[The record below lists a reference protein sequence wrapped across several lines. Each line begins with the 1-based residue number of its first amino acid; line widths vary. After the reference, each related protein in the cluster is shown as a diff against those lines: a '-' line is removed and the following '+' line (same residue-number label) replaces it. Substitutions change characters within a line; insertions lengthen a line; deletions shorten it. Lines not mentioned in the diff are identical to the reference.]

1 MHCATDSAAGVAERG
16 GTLSFSLA
24 GSHANLDNHYRQQ
37 AHMNPDH
44 LFERHPGV
52 RRRVLSVLL
61 AAITSMAGA
70 YAEAAGL
77 FAPTGLGVT
86 VASGDQT
93 TLYGLS
99 TYWDSVCTCA
109 PLAERGLDLRIYA
122 QVAYWRGTERPSDHQ
137 SLWEGSVT
145 PALRWMGPAVG
156 AATLFTDLGLGVS
169 LISQTRIN
177 RDRQF
182 ATTFQF
188 NEHFG
193 VGLAFGEKRRYEVA
207 AYVRH
212 VSNGSI
218 KQQNDGETFF
228 GGVFRVALD

>member
-1 MHCATDSAAGVAERG
+1 M
-16 GTLSFSLA
+16 
-24 GSHANLDNHYRQQ
+24 
-37 AHMNPDH
+37 
-44 LFERHPGV
+44 
-52 RRRVLSVLL
+52 LSVLL

-70 YAEAAGL
+70 NAEAAGL

-109 PLAERGLDLRIYA
+109 ALAERGLDLRIYA